1 MLSLLQFLARLPLPI
16 LRSIALLFAWLI
28 NLMPQ
33 TGMRWV
39 VRVNLLLSM
48 PTLRETERL
57 ALERASVRSQC
68 LTALESIKCWGMPS
82 SYSISQIKDVHGLA
96 QLQQALADPRG
107 MIAVVP
113 HLGTWEMMNAWLNQ
127 FGSPVI
133 MYKPADQPQLNQFM
147 LDARQRLNATLVPT
161 DERGVRA
168 IFKTLKQGGFTIL
181 LPDHVPETSGGVMA
195 DFFAVE
201 CLTSTLVSKLAQKTG
216 CRVIGLSCLRRDDL
230 SGFDVYCDPFDPQV
244 ADKDLSVA
252 VAALNQNMQQM
263 IQRAP
268 AQYLWSYRRFK
279 VATDLHGLYR
289 WDEAKVRQV
298 ATALPKTEKHQQHTL
313 S

>member
-1 MLSLLQFLARLPLPI
+1 MLNLLQFLARLPLPL
-16 LRSIALLFAWLI
+16 LRAFALAIAWLV
-28 NLMPQ
+28 NLMPNS
-33 TGMRWV
+33 GMRWV

-48 PTLRETERL
+48 PRLSESERL
-57 ALERASVRSQC
+57 SLERASVRSQC
-68 LTALESIKCWGMPS
+68 LTAVESVKCWGMPP
-82 SYSISQIKDVHGLA
+82 SYSISQIKDIHGLA
-96 QLQQALADPRG
+96 QLQQALADPKG

-127 FGSPVI
+127 FGAPVI
-133 MYKPADQPQLNQFM
+133 MYKPAEQPQLNQFM
-147 LDARQRLNATLVPT
+147 LEARQRLNATLVPT

-195 DFFAVE
+195 DFFGVD

-216 CRVIGLSCLRRDDL
+216 CTVIGLSCLRRDDL
-230 SGFDVYCDPFDPQV
+230 AGFDVYCDVFDATV

-252 VAALNQNMQQM
+252 VAALNHNMQQM
-263 IQRAP
+263 IVRAP
-268 AQYLWSYRRFK
+268 EQYLWSYRRFK
-279 VATDLHGLYR
+279 VATDLEGLYR

-298 ATALPKTEKHQQHTL
+298 AHDRILDHSSDPAY
-313 S
+313 

>member
-1 MLSLLQFLARLPLPI
+1 MLNILTFLARLPLPL
-16 LRSIALLFAWLI
+16 LRAVALAVVWLI
-28 NLMPQ
+28 NLMPHS
-33 TGMRWV
+33 GMRWV
-39 VRVNLLLSM
+39 VRVNLLLTM
-48 PTLRETERL
+48 PQLKEAERL

-68 LTALESIKCWGMPS
+68 LTAIESIKCWGMPP
-82 SYSISQIKDVHGLA
+82 SYSISQIKDVHGFE
-96 QLQQALADPRG
+96 QLQQALADPKG

-127 FGSPVI
+127 FGAPVI

-147 LDARQRLNATLVPT
+147 LNARQRLNATLVPT

-181 LPDHVPETSGGVMA
+181 LPDHVPETSGGVLA

-216 CRVIGLSCLRRDDL
+216 CTVVGLSCLRRDDL
-230 SGFDVYCDPFDPQV
+230 AGFDVYCDLFEPQV
-244 ADKDLSVA
+244 ADRDLSVA

-263 IQRAP
+263 IERAP
-268 AQYLWSYRRFK
+268 EQYLWSYRRFK
-279 VATDLHGLYR
+279 VATDLQGLYR

-298 ATALPKTEKHQQHTL
+298 AQDRVLDQSSDQAQ
-313 S
+313 

>member
-1 MLSLLQFLARLPLPI
+1 MLNVLIFLARLPLPL
-16 LRSIALLFAWLI
+16 LRALALAIAWLL

-33 TGMRWV
+33 RGMRWV
-39 VRVNLLLSM
+39 VRVNLLLTM
-48 PTLRETERL
+48 PKLDETERL
-57 ALERASVRSQC
+57 ALERVTVRSQC
-68 LTALESIKCWGMPS
+68 LTAVESIKCWGMPP

-96 QLQQALADPRG
+96 QLQQALADPKG

-127 FGSPVI
+127 FGAPVI

-181 LPDHVPETSGGVMA
+181 LPDHVPDSSGGLLA
-195 DFFAVE
+195 DFFGVE

-216 CRVIGLSCLRRDDL
+216 CAVIGLSCLRREDL
-230 SGFDVYCDPFDPQV
+230 AGFDVYCDLFDADV
-244 ADKDLSVA
+244 AAKDLNVA
-252 VAALNQNMQQM
+252 VSALNRTMRLM
-263 IQRAP
+263 IERAP
-268 AQYLWSYRRFK
+268 EQYLWSYRRFK
-279 VATDLHGLYR
+279 VATDLQGLYR

-298 ATALPKTEKHQQHTL
+298 AHDRSLDQSSDQAP
-313 S
+313 

>member
-1 MLSLLQFLARLPLPI
+1 MLNVLIFLARLPLPL
-16 LRSIALLFAWLI
+16 LRAVALAVAWLI
-28 NLMPQ
+28 NLMPHS
-33 TGMRWV
+33 GMRWV

-48 PTLRETERL
+48 PKLEQQQRL
-57 ALERASVRSQC
+57 ALERATVRSQC
-68 LTALESIKCWGMPS
+68 LTAIESIKCWGMPP
-82 SYSISQIKDVHGLA
+82 SYSISQIKQVHGLA
-96 QLQQALADPRG
+96 QLEAALADPKG

-127 FGSPVI
+127 FGAPVI

-147 LDARQRLNATLVPT
+147 LEARQRLNATLVPT

-181 LPDHVPETSGGVMA
+181 LPDHVPETSGGVLA
-195 DFFAVE
+195 DFFAVD

-216 CRVIGLSCLRRDDL
+216 CTVVGLSCLRRDDL
-230 SGFDVYCDPFDPQV
+230 AGFDVYCDLFEPQV
-244 ADKDLSVA
+244 ADRDLSVA

-263 IQRAP
+263 IERAP
-268 AQYLWSYRRFK
+268 EQYLWSYRRFK
-279 VATDLHGLYR
+279 VATDLQGLYR

-298 ATALPKTEKHQQHTL
+298 AHDRVLAQSADQAP
-313 S
+313 